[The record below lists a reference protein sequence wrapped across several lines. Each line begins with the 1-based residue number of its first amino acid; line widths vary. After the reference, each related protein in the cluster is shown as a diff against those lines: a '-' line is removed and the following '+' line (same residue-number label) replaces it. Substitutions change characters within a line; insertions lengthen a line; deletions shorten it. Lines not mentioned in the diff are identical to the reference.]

1 MFQSELQI
9 FPVFRSESGNAQL
22 DSRQV
27 NTFVFAKSSAV
38 YDFAGYFLAA
48 HLQHPQFDQSVGKKY
63 AVAAMDFA
71 RQRLENGADTSGIA
85 ENAGSGNHEF
95 LSGAQNHR
103 HAAGEGSSSN
113 LGPLQVSEDGEWL
126 VQIQGPCAPGGGA
139 CGVIPVRG
147 TREIQTGDV
156 HARPQE
162 PAEQSRRQARGADGA
177 NKPRVSKRHMPL

>member
-27 NTFVFAKSSAV
+27 NTFVCAKSSAV
-38 YDFAGYFLAA
+38 YDFAGYFVAA
-48 HLQHPQFDQSVGKKY
+48 HVLHTEFEQSVGKKY

-71 RQRLENGADTSGIA
+71 RQRVENGADTSGIA

-126 VQIQGPCAPGGGA
+126 VQIQGRCAQGGA
-139 CGVIPVRG
+139 AFRVIPRCAMPTTQPSQG
-147 TREIQTGDV
+147 PSRPPQPGD
-156 HARPQE
+156 P
-162 PAEQSRRQARGADGA
+162 SR
-177 NKPRVSKRHMPL
+177 